1 MCPRLYLT
9 SIILAGI
16 RFGKSWKRKKEREQM
31 NKSKDRCYVCL
42 TVWPDLA
49 IFTTLTKNSAFATKF
64 GGSFSIWHIVE
75 QTLANFV
82 CYWANLDCCFCQLS
96 GQHLSQWICSFEPCL
111 CKKAESLNQ
120 IQFYK
125 AYFKSGKWDFL
136 NHYCFSSSWIHD
148 HTTYYVSL
156 PI

>member
-82 CYWANLDCCFCQLS
+82 CYWANLGAHLAFGTLVNKLWQILYAI
-96 GQHLSQWICSFEPCL
+96 GQIWIVVF
-111 CKKAESLNQ
+111 
-120 IQFYK
+120 
-125 AYFKSGKWDFL
+125 
-136 NHYCFSSSWIHD
+136 
-148 HTTYYVSL
+148 VSL
-156 PI
+156 VVSTLVNEFVRLSLASARKQKA